1 MSLSV
6 NLKNKI
12 KEILESVV
20 TSGELKTVMV
30 DDLKTSP
37 TIDRDIPSFPAAI
50 LTSPSSEGGYLTN
63 RENMRTYRFTV
74 TVIQKGENLESADD
88 IETLSDFLLDLFDD
102 SPTLAGLA
110 DGGLEPS
117 SSTPEAIVSQGKS
130 YIIFT
135 ISLKAH
141 ASKLLN
147 F

>member
-1 MSLSV
+1 
-6 NLKNKI
+6 
-12 KEILESVV
+12 
-20 TSGELKTVMV
+20 
-30 DDLKTSP
+30 
-37 TIDRDIPSFPAAI
+37 
-50 LTSPSSEGGYLTN
+50 
-63 RENMRTYRFTV
+63 MRTYRFTI
-74 TVIQKGENLESADD
+74 TVVQKGENLESAND
-88 IETLSDFLLDLFDD
+88 IETLSDFLLDVFDD
-102 SPTLAGLA
+102 NPTLAGIA

>member
-6 NLKNKI
+6 NIKNKI
-12 KEILESVV
+12 KDILDGVV

-37 TIDRDIPSFPAAI
+37 IIDRDIPSFPAAI

-88 IETLSDFLLDLFDD
+88 IETLSDFLLDIFDD
-102 SPTLAGLA
+102 NPTLSGVAN
-110 DGGLEPS
+110 GGLEPS
-117 SSTPEAIVSQGKS
+117 SSTPEAIISQGKS

-135 ISLKAH
+135 ITLKAH

>member
-6 NLKNKI
+6 NIKNKI
-12 KEILESVV
+12 KDILDGVV
-20 TSGELKTVMV
+20 TSGELKTVVV

-37 TIDRDIPSFPAAI
+37 IIDRDIPSFPAAI

-88 IETLSDFLLDLFDD
+88 IETLSDFLLDIFDD
-102 SPTLAGLA
+102 NPTLSGVAN
-110 DGGLEPS
+110 GGLEPS

-135 ISLKAH
+135 ITLKAH

>member
-6 NLKNKI
+6 NIKNKI
-12 KEILESVV
+12 KDILDGVV
-20 TSGELKTVMV
+20 TSGEIKTVMV

-37 TIDRDIPSFPAAI
+37 IIDRDIPSFPAAI

-88 IETLSDFLLDLFDD
+88 IETLSDFLLDIFDD
-102 SPTLAGLA
+102 NPTLSGVAN
-110 DGGLEPS
+110 GGLEPS

-135 ISLKAH
+135 ITLKAH